1 MPSAETVKATA
12 TGAAEGAAGAE
23 RSGRSRTGASLAP
36 ACAGATHA
44 TSDVETRRAR
54 IGPTAPIQQ
63 EDRSANCDAAPAR
76 RSASVTVGDAS
87 QSAVTGDTAVTDT
100 GVTLANGA
108 PRTEA

>member
-1 MPSAETVKATA
+1 MSVE
-12 TGAAEGAAGAE
+12 
-23 RSGRSRTGASLAP
+23 SRTGAVLLP

-44 TSDVETRRAR
+44 TSDAETRRAR

-63 EDRSANCDAAPAR
+63 EDASASGDAAPPR

-100 GVTLANGA
+100 GVTGQHCDGFG
-108 PRTEA
+108 EAIFGEYR